1 MRKPGNLIILT
12 APSGTGKSTLV
23 HLLLERIS
31 NLVFSVSY
39 TTRAPRTHEAH
50 GRDYYFVDARKF
62 AEMVDEGRFL
72 EWAPVHGNNY
82 GTCEELLNE
91 HLEAGR
97 DVLLDI
103 DIHGANQVQRKR
115 TDAVSI
121 FLLPPTFEELKRRL
135 EGRATETPGS
145 IQCRLERARREV
157 LHYEEFDYVVINE
170 MTESSFDE
178 LRAIIGAERCRPD
191 CRKDRIADIISTFV
205 EKKEK
210 VL

>member
-1 MRKPGNLIILT
+1 MRDLPGLNSRT
-12 APSGTGKSTLV
+12 
-23 HLLLERIS
+23 
-31 NLVFSVSY
+31 F
-39 TTRAPRTHEAH
+39 PRTH
-50 GRDYYFVDARKF
+50 
-62 AEMVDEGRFL
+62 
-72 EWAPVHGNNY
+72 PSNISN
-82 GTCEELLNE
+82 
-91 HLEAGR
+91 
-97 DVLLDI
+97 
-103 DIHGANQVQRKR
+103 
-115 TDAVSI
+115 
-121 FLLPPTFEELKRRL
+121 LPPTFEELKRRL